1 MPSLVIKNLPEEV
14 HRKLKQQASR
24 HHRSMTKE
32 AIAIL
37 IEGLARPAVQDEP
50 APYKGRF
57 PLTDEF
63 IDAAKRVGRE

>member
-14 HRKLKQQASR
+14 HQKLKQQAAR

-37 IEGLARPAVQDEP
+37 IDGLGRNPVHDVP

-57 PLTDEF
+57 TLTNEF
-63 IDAAKRVGRE
+63 IDAAKREGRE